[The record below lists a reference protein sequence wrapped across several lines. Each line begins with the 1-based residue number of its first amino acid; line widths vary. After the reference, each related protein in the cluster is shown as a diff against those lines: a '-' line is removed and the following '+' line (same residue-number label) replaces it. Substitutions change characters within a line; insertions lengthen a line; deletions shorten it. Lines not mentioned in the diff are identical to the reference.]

1 MGALRSAYRAIKE
14 METSYATAQA
24 AADNARE
31 ALRVREVMYRVGMAT
46 RAEVAAARASLAKA
60 EDTLLNLAVQHVL
73 AKMAFLAPWA
83 AGGSAGA

>member
-1 MGALRSAYRAIKE
+1 MDS
-14 METSYATAQA
+14 
-24 AADNARE
+24 ARE
-31 ALRVREVMYRVGMAT
+31 ALRVKELMYQVGMAT

-83 AGGSAGA
+83 AGGTSGA